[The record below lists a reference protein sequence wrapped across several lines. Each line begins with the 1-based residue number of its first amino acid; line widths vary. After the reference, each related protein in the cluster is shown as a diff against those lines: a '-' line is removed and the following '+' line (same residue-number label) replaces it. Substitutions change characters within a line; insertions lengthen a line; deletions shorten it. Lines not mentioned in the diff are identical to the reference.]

1 MRYLLLVVL
10 LLVTAC
16 TPTPNPTVSPDTE
29 TSVPQATLPPT
40 AAPSPTPVPPRV
52 LTVCMG
58 SEPASLFA
66 YADGSV
72 AARTVRQAIYDGP
85 VDWLGY
91 SPNPVILQEIPTSG
105 NGGVTT
111 ETVEVQAG
119 GLIFTAGGELR
130 PLENGVSYY
139 PSGCT
144 EAGCAQVFPG
154 TGTALIDQ
162 TVIRFRLLPGLQWS
176 DGSPLTAD
184 DSVYAYEVAGS
195 LSPRVR
201 AELLSRTDRYQAW
214 DETTVE
220 WRGVPGYAPS
230 QSVTPFFSPM
240 PRHAWGSL
248 SAEELLSAEAVN
260 RSPLGWGPYQ
270 VDEWTPGDHIT
281 LSRNPA
287 YHRAAEGLPR
297 FDRLVF
303 RFMDGAESALDALL
317 AGECDYVDE
326 TVGLERLD
334 EQVTPLEDA
343 GSLQLAWETGAAWEQ
358 LAFGVVEYTATPS
371 FPPAVTLLSSR
382 ETRQALAR
390 CIDRQQIV
398 DRLFSGRAPVMHTYV
413 PPEHP
418 LYNAEAAVYAY
429 DPPAAN
435 EQLQAAGWVDSDL
448 DPSTPR
454 VALGVPGIVN
464 GTPLTVTLLIS
475 DEPEKQQIGEI
486 IQESLAQCGVAVNLE
501 SQPWQELM
509 APGPQGPVF
518 GRAFDAAQFG
528 WVTGVEPACFLYT
541 TSEIPGPYPEFSKGW
556 GGANATGYSNPEF
569 DQACRT
575 AQATLSDNPAYQ
587 EAHLRAQAIF
597 AEDLPALP
605 LFARLKLVAAR
616 PDLCGLQTDASA
628 ESALWNLEAFDYGDG
643 CQ

>member
-29 TSVPQATLPPT
+29 TSIPTETLSPT
-40 AAPSPTPVPPRV
+40 AVPSPTPVPPRV

-91 SPNPVILQEIPTSG
+91 SPTPVILQEIPTTD
-105 NGGVTT
+105 NGGVTA
-111 ETVEVQAG
+111 EAIEVQAG
-119 GLIFTAGGELR
+119 GLIITAAGELR

-144 EAGCAQVFPG
+144 EAACAQVYPG
-154 TGTALIDQ
+154 TGPVAIDQ

-184 DSVYAYEVAGS
+184 DSVYAYEVARA
-195 LSPRVR
+195 LAPRVR
-201 AELLSRTDRYQAW
+201 ADLLSRTDRYQAL
-214 DETTVE
+214 DETSVE
-220 WRGVPGYAPS
+220 WRGVPGYTPS
-230 QSVTPFFSPM
+230 QSTAPFFLPM

-248 SAEELLSAEAVN
+248 PADELLAAEIVN
-260 RSPLGWGPYQ
+260 RSPVGWGPYL
-270 VDEWTPGDHIT
+270 VDEWTTGDHIT
-281 LSRNPA
+281 LSRNPN
-287 YHRAAEGLPR
+287 YFRAAEGLPH

-303 RFMDGAESALDALL
+303 RFADSAESALDALL

-326 TVGLERLD
+326 SAGLERLSGQL
-334 EQVTPLEDA
+334 EPLSEA
-343 GSLQLAWETGAAWEQ
+343 GSLQVAWETGTAWEQ
-358 LAFGVVEYTATPS
+358 LAFGVVSYTATPTI
-371 FPPAVTLLSSR
+371 PPVSTLFSGR
-382 ETRQALAR
+382 ETRQAVAR
-390 CIDRQQIV
+390 CIDRQRIV
-398 DRLFSGRAPVMHTYV
+398 DELFDGRVPLMHTYV

-418 LYNAEAAVYAY
+418 LYNAEAPVYTY
-429 DPPAAN
+429 DPQAAG
-435 EQLQAAGWVDSDL
+435 EQLQAAGWIDSDL

-464 GTPLTVTLLIS
+464 GTPLSFTLLTS
-475 DEPEKQQIGEI
+475 DEPERQQIAQI
-486 IQESLAQCGVAVNLE
+486 VQESLAQCGVQVSISN
-501 SQPWQELM
+501 QPWSELM
-509 APGPQGPVF
+509 APGPLGPVF
-518 GRAFDAAQFG
+518 GRTFDAAQFG

-541 TSEIPGPYPEFSKGW
+541 TSEIPGPYPEFTRGW
-556 GGANATGYSNPEF
+556 GGANATGYSSPEF

-575 AQATLSDNPAYQ
+575 AMASLSGDPAHR

-643 CQ
+643 C